1 MNTIAEPKTPERNR
15 LEGFVLNA
23 VFVGVPTYAGVVLIL
38 KLLGAHQA
46 IAEGWGAAVFVFLAS
61 FLHALIAPSLWR
73 SFPKFVRHGH
83 EPLFYDARL
92 SFSEKFRQWH
102 SRPAVSAHLETTT
115 LMLAVLGIGV
125 ASFR

>member
-1 MNTIAEPKTPERNR
+1 
-15 LEGFVLNA
+15 

-38 KLLGAHQA
+38 KLLGSHQA

-61 FLHALIAPSLWR
+61 LLHALIAPSLWK

-83 EPLFYDARL
+83 EPIFYDARL
-92 SFSEKFRQWH
+92 SFSEKFVQWH
-102 SRPAVSAHLETTT
+102 SQPSVSAHLATTT